1 MQTFGTILQ
10 TGEDLKLGTMSF
22 KMKADEEFDINWFN
36 LLGYADDMPSTGIK
50 ISLDGIK
57 YFEYAGDAKKTG
69 TFRFVDATA
78 SKNADLN
85 DLKVHKDVI
94 DDTDPDNQVTVE
106 EEILIIPEF
115 EKDTLDYEIT
125 LMEYL
130 DEVKVCATLA
140 DEKAT
145 MKIKIPKRDDDRQL
159 RV

>member
-22 KMKADEEFDINWFN
+22 KMKADEEFDTNWFN

>member
-1 MQTFGTILQ
+1 
-10 TGEDLKLGTMSF
+10 
-22 KMKADEEFDINWFN
+22 MKADEEFDINWFN